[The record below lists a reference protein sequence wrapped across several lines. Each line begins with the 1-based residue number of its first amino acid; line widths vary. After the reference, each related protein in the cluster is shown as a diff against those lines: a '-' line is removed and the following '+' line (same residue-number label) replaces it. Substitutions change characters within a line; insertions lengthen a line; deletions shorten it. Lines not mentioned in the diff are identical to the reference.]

1 MYMICYI
8 DIYFLEN
15 VLMNFIILFG
25 TAKVRRIKINWV
37 RILIASIIGALC
49 STIIL
54 VASNKIE
61 KKSIQYDKTKLNEK
75 NMAGNMTENITENKS
90 VNKTE
95 NKTGNK
101 SGKKSV
107 INKEETICSL
117 IIKIVLSI
125 VMIKVAYNIK
135 FNKGLI
141 KTLIVF
147 YLISFATAG
156 IAMALIYSNA
166 FTIVKFENNP
176 ENITRRMP
184 QQSLMKNA
192 IISGSIGFIITFLA
206 FKYNKSKITKN
217 DLICELIIKIGN
229 KKVRLKALI
238 DTGNSLKYSNTN
250 DNVIIVEKNKIFSE
264 DEFKKYI
271 EGGSD
276 ENEEKNYKNA
286 NEEISNKN
294 ANVNKKNENGKVS
307 DINANNTKLRLI
319 PFKSIG
325 KENGVLIGIKPD
337 EVIMIKDEKITKV
350 ENVIIGMYEK
360 KIGTKYSAI
369 IGIN

>member
-1 MYMICYI
+1 
-8 DIYFLEN
+8 
-15 VLMNFIILFG
+15 MNFIILFG

-54 VASNKIE
+54 VASNKLE

-75 NMAGNMTENITENKS
+75 NMTGNMTENITG
-90 VNKTE
+90 
-95 NKTGNK
+95 NKTGN
-101 SGKKSV
+101 KSV

-176 ENITRRMP
+176 ENITRKMS

-250 DNVIIVEKNKIFSE
+250 DNVIIVEKNTIFSE

-276 ENEEKNYKNA
+276 E
-286 NEEISNKN
+286 
-294 ANVNKKNENGKVS
+294 
-307 DINANNTKLRLI
+307 NANNTKLRLI

>member
-1 MYMICYI
+1 MSKCFWKTKHITTAFLFCLNYNMYMICYI

-54 VASNKIE
+54 VASNKLE

-75 NMAGNMTENITENKS
+75 NMTGNMTENITG
-90 VNKTE
+90 
-95 NKTGNK
+95 NKTGN
-101 SGKKSV
+101 KSV

-176 ENITRRMP
+176 ENITRKMS

-250 DNVIIVEKNKIFSE
+250 DNVIIVEKNTIFSE

-271 EGGSD
+271 EEGSD
-276 ENEEKNYKNA
+276 E
-286 NEEISNKN
+286 
-294 ANVNKKNENGKVS
+294 
-307 DINANNTKLRLI
+307 NANNTKLRLI

>member
-54 VASNKIE
+54 VASNKLGR
-61 KKSIQYDKTKLNEK
+61 KSIQYDKTKLNEK
-75 NMAGNMTENITENKS
+75 NMAGNMTENITENK
-90 VNKTE
+90 
-95 NKTGNK
+95 TGNK
-101 SGKKSV
+101 SGKESV

-156 IAMALIYSNA
+156 ISMALIYSNA

-176 ENITRRMP
+176 GNITRKMS

-271 EGGSD
+271 EEGSD
-276 ENEEKNYKNA
+276 E
-286 NEEISNKN
+286 
-294 ANVNKKNENGKVS
+294 
-307 DINANNTKLRLI
+307 NANNTKLRLI

>member
-54 VASNKIE
+54 VASNKFE
-61 KKSIQYDKTKLNEK
+61 KKSIQYEDTKLKEK
-75 NMAGNMTENITENKS
+75 SIAENINI
-90 VNKTE
+90 
-95 NKTGNK
+95 
-101 SGKKSV
+101 
-107 INKEETICSL
+107 INEEEKIGSL

-176 ENITRRMP
+176 ENITRKMS

-229 KKVRLKALI
+229 RKVRLKALI

-250 DNVIIVEKNKIFSE
+250 DNVIIAEKNKIFSD

-271 EGGSD
+271 EEGSD
-276 ENEEKNYKNA
+276 ENEEKNYRNA

-294 ANVNKKNENGKVS
+294 ANGKVR
-307 DINANNTKLRLI
+307 DENANNTKLRLI

>member
-49 STIIL
+49 STVIL
-54 VASNKIE
+54 VASNKFE

-75 NMAGNMTENITENKS
+75 NMTGNMTENITENK
-90 VNKTE
+90 TG
-95 NKTGNK
+95 NKTGN
-101 SGKKSV
+101 KSV

-250 DNVIIVEKNKIFSE
+250 DNVIIVEKNTIFSE

-271 EGGSD
+271 EEGSD
-276 ENEEKNYKNA
+276 ENEEKNYK
-286 NEEISNKN
+286 
-294 ANVNKKNENGKVS
+294 
-307 DINANNTKLRLI
+307 NANNTKLRLI

>member
-54 VASNKIE
+54 VASNKFE

-75 NMAGNMTENITENKS
+75 NMTGNMTENITENK
-90 VNKTE
+90 
-95 NKTGNK
+95 TGN
-101 SGKKSV
+101 KSV

-176 ENITRRMP
+176 ENITRKMS

-238 DTGNSLKYSNTN
+238 DTGNSLKYINTN
-250 DNVIIVEKNKIFSE
+250 DNVIIAEKNKIFSE
-264 DEFKKYI
+264 EEFKKYI
-271 EGGSD
+271 EEGSD
-276 ENEEKNYKNA
+276 E
-286 NEEISNKN
+286 
-294 ANVNKKNENGKVS
+294 
-307 DINANNTKLRLI
+307 NANNTKLRLI

>member
-15 VLMNFIILFG
+15 VLMNFIILLG

-49 STIIL
+49 STIII
-54 VASNKIE
+54 VASNKLGR
-61 KKSIQYDKTKLNEK
+61 KSIQYEDTKLKEK
-75 NMAGNMTENITENKS
+75 SIAENINI
-90 VNKTE
+90 
-95 NKTGNK
+95 
-101 SGKKSV
+101 
-107 INKEETICSL
+107 INEEEKIGSL

-176 ENITRRMP
+176 ENITRKMS

-271 EGGSD
+271 EEGSD
-276 ENEEKNYKNA
+276 ENEEKNYRNA
-286 NEEISNKN
+286 NAK
-294 ANVNKKNENGKVS
+294 VNKKNENGKVS
-307 DINANNTKLRLI
+307 DKNANNTKLRLI

-337 EVIMIKDEKITKV
+337 EVIMIKDEKITKL

>member
-49 STIIL
+49 STIII
-54 VASNKIE
+54 VASNKLGR
-61 KKSIQYDKTKLNEK
+61 KSIQFEDTKLKEK
-75 NMAGNMTENITENKS
+75 SIAENINI
-90 VNKTE
+90 
-95 NKTGNK
+95 
-101 SGKKSV
+101 
-107 INKEETICSL
+107 INEEEKIGSL

-176 ENITRRMP
+176 ENITRKMS

-206 FKYNKSKITKN
+206 FKYDKSKITKN

-286 NEEISNKN
+286 N
-294 ANVNKKNENGKVS
+294 
-307 DINANNTKLRLI
+307 NTKLRLI

>member
-49 STIIL
+49 ATIIL
-54 VASNKIE
+54 VASNKFE

-75 NMAGNMTENITENKS
+75 NMAGNMTENITEN
-90 VNKTE
+90 
-95 NKTGNK
+95 
-101 SGKKSV
+101 KSV

-176 ENITRRMP
+176 ENITRKMS

-271 EGGSD
+271 EEGSD
-276 ENEEKNYKNA
+276 ENEEKNYRNA
-286 NEEISNKN
+286 NAK
-294 ANVNKKNENGKVS
+294 VNKKNENGKVS
-307 DINANNTKLRLI
+307 DKNANNTKLRLI

>member
-1 MYMICYI
+1 
-8 DIYFLEN
+8 
-15 VLMNFIILFG
+15 
-25 TAKVRRIKINWV
+25 
-37 RILIASIIGALC
+37 
-49 STIIL
+49 
-54 VASNKIE
+54 
-61 KKSIQYDKTKLNEK
+61 
-75 NMAGNMTENITENKS
+75 
-90 VNKTE
+90 
-95 NKTGNK
+95 
-101 SGKKSV
+101 
-107 INKEETICSL
+107 
-117 IIKIVLSI
+117 
-125 VMIKVAYNIK
+125 
-135 FNKGLI
+135 
-141 KTLIVF
+141 
-147 YLISFATAG
+147 
-156 IAMALIYSNA
+156 
-166 FTIVKFENNP
+166 
-176 ENITRRMP
+176 
-184 QQSLMKNA
+184 MKNA

-286 NEEISNKN
+286 N
-294 ANVNKKNENGKVS
+294 
-307 DINANNTKLRLI
+307 NTKLRLI

>member
-1 MYMICYI
+1 MKHITTAFLFCLNYNMYMICYI

-54 VASNKIE
+54 VASNKLGR
-61 KKSIQYDKTKLNEK
+61 KSIQYDKTKLNEK
-75 NMAGNMTENITENKS
+75 NMTGNMTENITENK
-90 VNKTE
+90 TG
-95 NKTGNK
+95 NKTGN
-101 SGKKSV
+101 KSV

-271 EGGSD
+271 EEGSD
-276 ENEEKNYKNA
+276 E
-286 NEEISNKN
+286 
-294 ANVNKKNENGKVS
+294 
-307 DINANNTKLRLI
+307 NANNTKLRLI

>member
-15 VLMNFIILFG
+15 VLMNFIILLG

-49 STIIL
+49 STIII
-54 VASNKIE
+54 VASNKLGR
-61 KKSIQYDKTKLNEK
+61 KSIQYEDTKLKEK
-75 NMAGNMTENITENKS
+75 SIAENINI
-90 VNKTE
+90 
-95 NKTGNK
+95 
-101 SGKKSV
+101 
-107 INKEETICSL
+107 INEEEKIGSL

-176 ENITRRMP
+176 ENITRRMS

-271 EGGSD
+271 EEGSD
-276 ENEEKNYKNA
+276 ENEEKNYRNA
-286 NEEISNKN
+286 NAK
-294 ANVNKKNENGKVS
+294 VNKKNENGKVS
-307 DINANNTKLRLI
+307 DKNANNTKLRLI

-337 EVIMIKDEKITKV
+337 EVIMIKDEKITKL

>member
-1 MYMICYI
+1 
-8 DIYFLEN
+8 
-15 VLMNFIILFG
+15 MNFIILFG

-54 VASNKIE
+54 VASNKFE

-75 NMAGNMTENITENKS
+75 NMTGNMTENITENK
-90 VNKTE
+90 
-95 NKTGNK
+95 TGN
-101 SGKKSV
+101 KSV

-176 ENITRRMP
+176 ENITRKMS

-192 IISGSIGFIITFLA
+192 IISGSIGFIITFLS

-250 DNVIIVEKNKIFSE
+250 DNVIIVEKNTIFSD

-271 EGGSD
+271 EEGSD
-276 ENEEKNYKNA
+276 ENEEKNYK
-286 NEEISNKN
+286 
-294 ANVNKKNENGKVS
+294 
-307 DINANNTKLRLI
+307 NANNTKLRLI

>member
-1 MYMICYI
+1 
-8 DIYFLEN
+8 
-15 VLMNFIILFG
+15 MNFIILFG

-49 STIIL
+49 STVIL
-54 VASNKIE
+54 VASNKFE

-75 NMAGNMTENITENKS
+75 NMTGNMTENITENK
-90 VNKTE
+90 
-95 NKTGNK
+95 TGN
-101 SGKKSV
+101 KSV

-264 DEFKKYI
+264 EEFEKYI
-271 EGGSD
+271 EEGSD
-276 ENEEKNYKNA
+276 E
-286 NEEISNKN
+286 
-294 ANVNKKNENGKVS
+294 
-307 DINANNTKLRLI
+307 NANNTKLRLI

>member
-54 VASNKIE
+54 VASNKFE

-141 KTLIVF
+141 KTLTVF

-156 IAMALIYSNA
+156 IAMALIYSNV

-176 ENITRRMP
+176 ENITRKMS

-271 EGGSD
+271 EEGSD
-276 ENEEKNYKNA
+276 ENEEKNYK
-286 NEEISNKN
+286 
-294 ANVNKKNENGKVS
+294 
-307 DINANNTKLRLI
+307 NANNTKLRLI

>member
-15 VLMNFIILFG
+15 VLMN
-25 TAKVRRIKINWV
+25 
-37 RILIASIIGALC
+37 LIASIIGALC

-54 VASNKIE
+54 VASNKFE
-61 KKSIQYDKTKLNEK
+61 KKSIQYEDTKLKEK
-75 NMAGNMTENITENKS
+75 SIAENINI
-90 VNKTE
+90 
-95 NKTGNK
+95 
-101 SGKKSV
+101 
-107 INKEETICSL
+107 INEEEKIGSL

-156 IAMALIYSNA
+156 ISMALIYSNA

-176 ENITRRMP
+176 GNITSKMS

-206 FKYNKSKITKN
+206 FKYNKSKIIKN

-238 DTGNSLKYSNTN
+238 DTGNSLKYSKYRELT
-250 DNVIIVEKNKIFSE
+250 KIQ
-264 DEFKKYI
+264 
-271 EGGSD
+271 
-276 ENEEKNYKNA
+276 
-286 NEEISNKN
+286 
-294 ANVNKKNENGKVS
+294 
-307 DINANNTKLRLI
+307 
-319 PFKSIG
+319 
-325 KENGVLIGIKPD
+325 
-337 EVIMIKDEKITKV
+337 
-350 ENVIIGMYEK
+350 
-360 KIGTKYSAI
+360 
-369 IGIN
+369 

>member
-1 MYMICYI
+1 
-8 DIYFLEN
+8 
-15 VLMNFIILFG
+15 
-25 TAKVRRIKINWV
+25 
-37 RILIASIIGALC
+37 
-49 STIIL
+49 
-54 VASNKIE
+54 
-61 KKSIQYDKTKLNEK
+61 
-75 NMAGNMTENITENKS
+75 
-90 VNKTE
+90 
-95 NKTGNK
+95 
-101 SGKKSV
+101 
-107 INKEETICSL
+107 
-117 IIKIVLSI
+117 
-125 VMIKVAYNIK
+125 MIKVAYNIK

-176 ENITRRMP
+176 ENITRKMS

-271 EGGSD
+271 EEGSD
-276 ENEEKNYKNA
+276 ENEEKNYRNA
-286 NEEISNKN
+286 NAK
-294 ANVNKKNENGKVS
+294 VNKKNENGKVS
-307 DINANNTKLRLI
+307 DKNANNTKLRLI

>member
-49 STIIL
+49 STVIL
-54 VASNKIE
+54 VASNKFE

-75 NMAGNMTENITENKS
+75 NMTGNMTENITENK
-90 VNKTE
+90 TG
-95 NKTGNK
+95 NKTGN
-101 SGKKSV
+101 KSV

-176 ENITRRMP
+176 ENITRRMS

-271 EGGSD
+271 EEGSD
-276 ENEEKNYKNA
+276 E
-286 NEEISNKN
+286 
-294 ANVNKKNENGKVS
+294 
-307 DINANNTKLRLI
+307 NANNTKLRLI

-337 EVIMIKDEKITKV
+337 EVIMIKDEKITKL

>member
-1 MYMICYI
+1 
-8 DIYFLEN
+8 
-15 VLMNFIILFG
+15 
-25 TAKVRRIKINWV
+25 
-37 RILIASIIGALC
+37 
-49 STIIL
+49 
-54 VASNKIE
+54 
-61 KKSIQYDKTKLNEK
+61 
-75 NMAGNMTENITENKS
+75 
-90 VNKTE
+90 
-95 NKTGNK
+95 
-101 SGKKSV
+101 
-107 INKEETICSL
+107 
-117 IIKIVLSI
+117 
-125 VMIKVAYNIK
+125 MIKVAYNIK

-286 NEEISNKN
+286 N
-294 ANVNKKNENGKVS
+294 
-307 DINANNTKLRLI
+307 NTKLRLI

>member
-54 VASNKIE
+54 VASNKLE

-75 NMAGNMTENITENKS
+75 NMTGNMTENITENK
-90 VNKTE
+90 
-95 NKTGNK
+95 TGN
-101 SGKKSV
+101 KSV

-176 ENITRRMP
+176 ENITRKMS

-264 DEFKKYI
+264 EEFEKYI
-271 EGGSD
+271 EEGSD
-276 ENEEKNYKNA
+276 E
-286 NEEISNKN
+286 
-294 ANVNKKNENGKVS
+294 
-307 DINANNTKLRLI
+307 NANNTKLRLI

>member
-54 VASNKIE
+54 VASNKFE
-61 KKSIQYDKTKLNEK
+61 KKSIKYDKTKLNEK
-75 NMAGNMTENITENKS
+75 NMTRNMTENITEN
-90 VNKTE
+90 
-95 NKTGNK
+95 
-101 SGKKSV
+101 KSV

-176 ENITRRMP
+176 ENITGKMS

-271 EGGSD
+271 EEGSD
-276 ENEEKNYKNA
+276 KNEEKNYRNA
-286 NEEISNKN
+286 NAN
-294 ANVNKKNENGKVS
+294 ANVNKKNENEKVS
-307 DINANNTKLRLI
+307 EKNPNNTKLRLI

>member
-1 MYMICYI
+1 
-8 DIYFLEN
+8 
-15 VLMNFIILFG
+15 MNFIILFG

-54 VASNKIE
+54 VASNKFE

-75 NMAGNMTENITENKS
+75 NMTGNMTENITENK
-90 VNKTE
+90 TG
-95 NKTGNK
+95 NKTGN
-101 SGKKSV
+101 KSV

-176 ENITRRMP
+176 ENITRKMS

-264 DEFKKYI
+264 EEFEKYI
-271 EGGSD
+271 EEGSD
-276 ENEEKNYKNA
+276 E
-286 NEEISNKN
+286 
-294 ANVNKKNENGKVS
+294 
-307 DINANNTKLRLI
+307 NANNTKLRLI

>member
-1 MYMICYI
+1 
-8 DIYFLEN
+8 
-15 VLMNFIILFG
+15 MNFIILFG

-54 VASNKIE
+54 VASNKLGR
-61 KKSIQYDKTKLNEK
+61 KSIQYDKTKLNEK
-75 NMAGNMTENITENKS
+75 NMTGNMTENITENK
-90 VNKTE
+90 TG
-95 NKTGNK
+95 NKTGN
-101 SGKKSV
+101 KSV

-156 IAMALIYSNA
+156 IAIALIYSNA

-176 ENITRRMP
+176 ENITRKMS

-238 DTGNSLKYSNTN
+238 DTGNSLKYINTN
-250 DNVIIVEKNKIFSE
+250 DNVIIAEKNKIFSE
-264 DEFKKYI
+264 EEFKKYI
-271 EGGSD
+271 EEGSD
-276 ENEEKNYKNA
+276 E
-286 NEEISNKN
+286 
-294 ANVNKKNENGKVS
+294 
-307 DINANNTKLRLI
+307 NANNTKLRLI

>member
-25 TAKVRRIKINWV
+25 TAKVKRIKINWV

-54 VASNKIE
+54 VASNKFE

-75 NMAGNMTENITENKS
+75 NMAGNMTENITENK
-90 VNKTE
+90 
-95 NKTGNK
+95 TGN
-101 SGKKSV
+101 KSV

-176 ENITRRMP
+176 ENITRKIS

-250 DNVIIVEKNKIFSE
+250 DNVIIVEKNTIFSD

-271 EGGSD
+271 EEGSD
-276 ENEEKNYKNA
+276 ENEEKNYK
-286 NEEISNKN
+286 
-294 ANVNKKNENGKVS
+294 
-307 DINANNTKLRLI
+307 NANNTKLRLI

>member
-49 STIIL
+49 STVIL
-54 VASNKIE
+54 VASNKFE

-75 NMAGNMTENITENKS
+75 NMTGNMTENITENK
-90 VNKTE
+90 TG
-95 NKTGNK
+95 NKTGN
-101 SGKKSV
+101 KSV

-176 ENITRRMP
+176 ENITRKMS

-264 DEFKKYI
+264 EEFEKYI
-271 EGGSD
+271 EEGSD
-276 ENEEKNYKNA
+276 E
-286 NEEISNKN
+286 
-294 ANVNKKNENGKVS
+294 
-307 DINANNTKLRLI
+307 NANNTKLRLI

>member
-1 MYMICYI
+1 
-8 DIYFLEN
+8 
-15 VLMNFIILFG
+15 MNFIILFG

-54 VASNKIE
+54 VASNKFE

-75 NMAGNMTENITENKS
+75 NMTGNMTENITENK
-90 VNKTE
+90 
-95 NKTGNK
+95 TGN
-101 SGKKSV
+101 KSV

-117 IIKIVLSI
+117 IIKIILSI

-176 ENITRRMP
+176 ENITRKMS

-192 IISGSIGFIITFLA
+192 IISGSIGFIITFLS

-250 DNVIIVEKNKIFSE
+250 DNVIIVEKNTIFSD

-271 EGGSD
+271 EEGSD
-276 ENEEKNYKNA
+276 ENEEKNYK
-286 NEEISNKN
+286 
-294 ANVNKKNENGKVS
+294 
-307 DINANNTKLRLI
+307 NANNTKLRLI

>member
-15 VLMNFIILFG
+15 VLMNSIILFG

-54 VASNKIE
+54 VASNKFE
-61 KKSIQYDKTKLNEK
+61 KKSIQYEDTKLKEK
-75 NMAGNMTENITENKS
+75 SIAENINI
-90 VNKTE
+90 
-95 NKTGNK
+95 
-101 SGKKSV
+101 
-107 INKEETICSL
+107 INEEEKIGSL

-176 ENITRRMP
+176 ENITRKMS

-264 DEFKKYI
+264 YEFKKYI
-271 EGGSD
+271 EEGGD
-276 ENEEKNYKNA
+276 ENEEKNYRNA
-286 NEEISNKN
+286 NAK
-294 ANVNKKNENGKVS
+294 VNKKDENGKVS
-307 DINANNTKLRLI
+307 DKNANNTKLRLI

-337 EVIMIKDEKITKV
+337 EVIMIKDEKITKL

>member
-54 VASNKIE
+54 VASNKLGR
-61 KKSIQYDKTKLNEK
+61 KSIQYDKTKLNEK
-75 NMAGNMTENITENKS
+75 NMTGNMTENITENK
-90 VNKTE
+90 TG
-95 NKTGNK
+95 NKTGN
-101 SGKKSV
+101 KSV

-176 ENITRRMP
+176 ENITRRMS

-192 IISGSIGFIITFLA
+192 IISGSIGFIITFFA

-271 EGGSD
+271 EEGSD
-276 ENEEKNYKNA
+276 E
-286 NEEISNKN
+286 
-294 ANVNKKNENGKVS
+294 
-307 DINANNTKLRLI
+307 NANNTKLRLI

-337 EVIMIKDEKITKV
+337 EVIMIKDEKITKL

>member
-54 VASNKIE
+54 VASNKFE

-75 NMAGNMTENITENKS
+75 NMTGNMTENITENK
-90 VNKTE
+90 
-95 NKTGNK
+95 TGN
-101 SGKKSV
+101 KSV

-117 IIKIVLSI
+117 IIKIILSI

-176 ENITRRMP
+176 ENITRKMS

-192 IISGSIGFIITFLA
+192 IISGSIGFIITFLS

-250 DNVIIVEKNKIFSE
+250 DNVIIVEKNTIFSD

-271 EGGSD
+271 EEGSD
-276 ENEEKNYKNA
+276 ENEEKNYK
-286 NEEISNKN
+286 
-294 ANVNKKNENGKVS
+294 
-307 DINANNTKLRLI
+307 NANNTKLRLI

>member
-1 MYMICYI
+1 
-8 DIYFLEN
+8 
-15 VLMNFIILFG
+15 
-25 TAKVRRIKINWV
+25 
-37 RILIASIIGALC
+37 
-49 STIIL
+49 
-54 VASNKIE
+54 
-61 KKSIQYDKTKLNEK
+61 
-75 NMAGNMTENITENKS
+75 
-90 VNKTE
+90 
-95 NKTGNK
+95 
-101 SGKKSV
+101 
-107 INKEETICSL
+107 
-117 IIKIVLSI
+117 
-125 VMIKVAYNIK
+125 
-135 FNKGLI
+135 
-141 KTLIVF
+141 
-147 YLISFATAG
+147 
-156 IAMALIYSNA
+156 MALIYSNA

-176 ENITRRMP
+176 ENITRKIS

-192 IISGSIGFIITFLA
+192 IISGSIGFIITFLAFKYNKSKITKNTFLA

-286 NEEISNKN
+286 N
-294 ANVNKKNENGKVS
+294 
-307 DINANNTKLRLI
+307 NTKLRLI

>member
-1 MYMICYI
+1 
-8 DIYFLEN
+8 
-15 VLMNFIILFG
+15 
-25 TAKVRRIKINWV
+25 
-37 RILIASIIGALC
+37 
-49 STIIL
+49 
-54 VASNKIE
+54 
-61 KKSIQYDKTKLNEK
+61 
-75 NMAGNMTENITENKS
+75 
-90 VNKTE
+90 
-95 NKTGNK
+95 
-101 SGKKSV
+101 
-107 INKEETICSL
+107 
-117 IIKIVLSI
+117 
-125 VMIKVAYNIK
+125 MIKVAYNIK

-176 ENITRRMP
+176 ENITRRMS

-271 EGGSD
+271 EEGSD
-276 ENEEKNYKNA
+276 E
-286 NEEISNKN
+286 
-294 ANVNKKNENGKVS
+294 
-307 DINANNTKLRLI
+307 NANNTKLRLI

>member
-25 TAKVRRIKINWV
+25 TAKVKRIKINLV

-54 VASNKIE
+54 VASNKFE

-264 DEFKKYI
+264 NEFKKYI

-276 ENEEKNYKNA
+276 ENEEKNYK
-286 NEEISNKN
+286 
-294 ANVNKKNENGKVS
+294 
-307 DINANNTKLRLI
+307 NANNTKLRLI

>member
-54 VASNKIE
+54 VASNKLGR
-61 KKSIQYDKTKLNEK
+61 KSIQYDKTKLNEK
-75 NMAGNMTENITENKS
+75 NMTGNMTENITENK
-90 VNKTE
+90 TG
-95 NKTGNK
+95 NKTGN
-101 SGKKSV
+101 KSV

-176 ENITRRMP
+176 ENITRRMS

-192 IISGSIGFIITFLA
+192 IISGSIGFIITFFA
-206 FKYNKSKITKN
+206 FKYNKKKKKKN

-271 EGGSD
+271 EEGSD
-276 ENEEKNYKNA
+276 E
-286 NEEISNKN
+286 
-294 ANVNKKNENGKVS
+294 
-307 DINANNTKLRLI
+307 NANNTKLRLI

-337 EVIMIKDEKITKV
+337 EVIMIKDEKITKL

>member
-54 VASNKIE
+54 VASNKLGR
-61 KKSIQYDKTKLNEK
+61 KSIQYDKTKLNEK
-75 NMAGNMTENITENKS
+75 NMAGNMTGNI
-90 VNKTE
+90 TE

-101 SGKKSV
+101 SA

-156 IAMALIYSNA
+156 ISMALIYSNA

-176 ENITRRMP
+176 GNITRKMS

-264 DEFKKYI
+264 DELKKYI
-271 EGGSD
+271 EEGSD

-286 NEEISNKN
+286 NEEISKKN

-307 DINANNTKLRLI
+307 DENANNTKLRLI